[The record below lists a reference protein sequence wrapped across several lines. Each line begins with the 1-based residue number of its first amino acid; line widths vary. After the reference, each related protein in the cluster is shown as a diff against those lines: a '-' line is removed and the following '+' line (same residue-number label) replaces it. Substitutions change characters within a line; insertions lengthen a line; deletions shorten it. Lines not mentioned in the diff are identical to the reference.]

1 MVLGGRQVRQ
11 TLAPI
16 VCLAIGGIVVLSDVE
31 VSAQLVPDATL
42 GNENSRVTPLGEAMR
57 RIDGGAIRGENL
69 FHSFQEFN
77 VGDSQTVH
85 FANPNGIQRILTRV
99 TGGDPSEIFG
109 TLGVFGNADLFLIN
123 PNGISFGAKAALDVN
138 GSFVASTADS
148 LVFEDVEFS
157 ATDTGANPI
166 LSMGVPLGLQYGSNS
181 GSITNAS
188 RSMGRTR
195 PFNSVELPTG
205 LQVPDGKTLA
215 LVGGD
220 VNLVGGSLSAFSGRV
235 ELGSVA
241 SSDTVRLIPVDNG
254 WTFGYDEVERF
265 GDIHFSQGSV
275 VDVSGFSLLPP
286 SEPNMMPD
294 RQFTSTRAGGAVQVQ
309 ANNLTLRNAAITSQT
324 VGEIAGSDI
333 SINSSFLTD
342 IGGALE
348 TPLGNRSAGIFAQIS
363 GAADGGNLS
372 IRTAQLRL
380 QNEAEI
386 STATRGKGNAGNLT
400 INASD
405 SVELSGFSGIATQVV
420 LDTSQAKPQPDGT
433 VVIPETTGRGGN
445 LTVSTRQLLI
455 EDSQINAS
463 TRGQGNAGNIIVN
476 ASEIIEI
483 RGEIPSQD
491 PRSQLMVDSSGLFTQ
506 SEPLPRSRT
515 IVLTPDGRVFKI
527 TGNSGNITL
536 ETERLVVEQGGQISA
551 STRSQGL
558 GGNITVRASEI
569 ELRGRRS
576 DGMSGG
582 LFTITRGPNR
592 AGNLTID
599 TDRLIIEDGAAVSVE
614 GERLDES
621 NDPIGND
628 SIGDA
633 GNLRIHADDI
643 RLDRNALISATT
655 ESRQGGNINIDTA
668 TIAGFNNSDISADAG
683 RGQGGV
689 IEITAEGIFGLE
701 ERDRETVPIVNDQ
714 FQPQELPS
722 NDITALSV
730 ADPTLDGQII
740 FNTPDVDLTQ
750 EVFEREN
757 PIAPEDQVARGC
769 EASVGEEA
777 SWYIETGAGGLP
789 PTPGESLSGNAIW
802 QDERSPRSGNATPAN
817 SQETANSD
825 VTGRI
830 VEAGGWIWKDDARN
844 TVVFTH
850 ASSDAVPDGLR
861 QTPPECHGR

>member
-16 VCLAIGGIVVLSDVE
+16 VCLAIGGIVVLLDVE
-31 VSAQLVPDATL
+31 VSAQLVPDTTL
-42 GNENSRVTPLGEAMR
+42 GDESSRVTPLGEAMR

-99 TGGDPSEIFG
+99 MGGNPSEILG

-123 PNGISFGAKAALDVN
+123 PNGISFGANAALDVN

-166 LSMGVPLGLQYGSNS
+166 LSMGVPLGLQYGSNR

-188 RSMGRTR
+188 RSMEMQSPMEMSGTL
-195 PFNSVELPTG
+195 NSVGLPVG
-205 LQVPDGKTLA
+205 LRVPDGKTLA

-220 VNLVGGSLSAFSGRV
+220 ITLERLNLSAFSGRV

-241 SSDTVRLIPVDNG
+241 SPNTVRLTPVDNG
-254 WTFGYDEVERF
+254 WTFGYDGVERF
-265 GDIHFSQGSV
+265 GNIHLSQESV
-275 VDVSGFSLLPP
+275 VDVSGFSVSIVPP
-286 SEPNMMPD
+286 DTPVEEPMVPQLAL
-294 RQFTSTRAGGAVQVQ
+294 RGAGGTVRVQGDDI
-309 ANNLTLRNAAITSQT
+309 TLSNAAITSET
-324 VGEIAGSDI
+324 VGPIAGRNI
-333 SINSSFLTD
+333 TINAENSLDLSGQVVVHSQPKPLPAGLFAQTRGEGY
-342 IGGALE
+342 GGSLLINANALE
-348 TPLGNRSAGIFAQIS
+348 ISDGAQILT
-363 GAADGGNLS
+363 GTQGIGNS
-372 IRTAQLRL
+372 
-380 QNEAEI
+380 
-386 STATRGKGNAGNLT
+386 GNLT
-400 INASD
+400 INATE
-405 SVELSGFSGIATQVV
+405 VIEIKQPLSGLSTQTIGSGQSGNLEINTERLIVDRGQISTTTFSSGDAGDLVIRASELVEVRGEFQPQNADRVFSG
-420 LDTSQAKPQPDGT
+420 
-433 VVIPETTGRGGN
+433 
-445 LTVSTRQLLI
+445 
-455 EDSQINAS
+455 
-463 TRGQGNAGNIIVN
+463 
-476 ASEIIEI
+476 
-483 RGEIPSQD
+483 
-491 PRSQLMVDSSGLFTQ
+491 GLFTQ
-506 SEPLPRSRT
+506 VEVPPNMNGMPSPPPATGSGGTLT
-515 IVLTPDGRVFKI
+515 I
-527 TGNSGNITL
+527 
-536 ETERLVVEQGGQISA
+536 ETDRLIVENGGQISA
-551 STRSQGL
+551 STTSEGP
-558 GGNITVRASEI
+558 GGTLNITASEI
-569 ELRGRRS
+569 ELRGQRS
-576 DGMSGG
+576 NGMSGG

-621 NDPIGND
+621 NDPIG
-628 SIGDA
+628 DA

-643 RLDRNALISATT
+643 RLNRNALISATT

-683 RGQGGV
+683 GGQGGV

-722 NDITALSV
+722 NDITASSV